1 MGNIHLHGL
10 LQRMFHFGLPATSV
24 LTRPEFLDAR
34 GAREWLSALDPS
46 QPLARQASLVGQLN
60 LLNRYPVPAAER
72 LRIAEELRP
81 AVLAAQAH
89 ITARFAGRPLPLANG
104 ERAALDANQSL
115 WDTLATAYLH
125 CLSAALDGD
134 GKVVGQTALIA
145 HRALSTLA
153 CLQLDALRAAHV
165 PASGYWRRVHA
176 CFLAA
181 DSLAASER
189 RIRDETMHDERPTT
203 VRAAYVLCVLLHVAS
218 PFGLSHRQLKILFR
232 WLGKWS
238 GKVDT
243 SLEPTRA
250 SALPPLMVDLN
261 ADEPVAQAPQAHSR
275 MRWLILDE
283 FAHTV
288 RKRLALLAQ
297 GEAPAALRLGDELS
311 PSQANRL
318 LRHLHG
324 HCCRGGLTRSE
335 ARRPIRRTAS
345 VVVGMDA
352 VLGWLAGGGATE
364 ERSST
369 GLPEEWIVVDDS
381 PAGLRM
387 TRRVSIGGARIG
399 LGMLV
404 AVRPDDAAQFM
415 LAHVCWVMALDG
427 DLHMGVSLL
436 AGTPTAVDI
445 ARTPDGEGVQFSRAL
460 LVPRVERVGQP
471 ECVAL
476 PSGWYRKSRD
486 IVLGDEG
493 QRRRV
498 RLVESLERGSDFDL
512 ARIESLT

>member
-1 MGNIHLHGL
+1 
-10 LQRMFHFGLPATSV
+10 MFHFGLPATSTQ
-24 LTRPEFLDAR
+24 TRPDFVDAR
-34 GAREWLSALDPS
+34 GAREWLTELDS
-46 QPLARQASLVGQLN
+46 NQPLPAQAKLVGQLN
-60 LLNRYPVPAAER
+60 LLNRFVVPAVER
-72 LRIAEELRP
+72 LRMVEELRP
-81 AVLAAQAH
+81 AVLAVQANT
-89 ITARFAGRPLPLANG
+89 IVRFAGRPLPLANS

-145 HRALSTLA
+145 HRALSALA
-153 CLQLDALRAAHV
+153 CMQLDALRAAHV
-165 PASGYWRRVHA
+165 PAAGYWRRVHA

-189 RIRDETMHDERPTT
+189 RIRDEVMHEERPTA
-203 VRAAYVLCVLLHVAS
+203 VRAAYVLCVLLNVAS
-218 PFGLSHRQLKILFR
+218 PFGLNHRQLKILFR

-238 GKVDT
+238 GKVET
-243 SLEPTRA
+243 SLSPVA
-250 SALPPLMVDLN
+250 GSALPPLMVDLN
-261 ADEPVAQAPQAHSR
+261 ADDPVARAPQAHSR

-288 RKRLALLAQ
+288 RKRLLLLAQ
-297 GEAPAALRLGDELS
+297 GEAPATLRLGEELS

-324 HCCRGGLTRSE
+324 HCCRGGLTRTE
-335 ARRPIRRTAS
+335 ARRPVRRSAA
-345 VVVGMDA
+345 VVIGMDG
-352 VLGWLAGGGATE
+352 VLRLLAGGTAPDAATAPD
-364 ERSST
+364 SSSPAAIET
-369 GLPEEWIVVDDS
+369 WQIVDDS
-381 PAGLRM
+381 ATGLRL
-387 TRRVSIGGARIG
+387 TRRASGDGTRIG

-415 LAHVCWVMALDG
+415 LAHVCWTMAIDG
-427 DLHMGVSLL
+427 DLNMGISLL

-486 IVLGDEG
+486 IVLGGDG
-493 QRRRV
+493 LRRRV
-498 RLVESLERGSDFDL
+498 RLAESLERGSDFDL
-512 ARIESLT
+512 ARIESLS